1 MYEGAGIL
9 AGRPFS
15 SQVYVSL
22 ESQLGS
28 YAHGCDKTYRPADMV
43 GHVPSL
49 QRAMPVLVST
59 SWMTWIM
66 PASSLFIST
75 TRAVSFDKSEFLVPT
90 LMC

>member
-1 MYEGAGIL
+1 
-9 AGRPFS
+9 
-15 SQVYVSL
+15 
-22 ESQLGS
+22 
-28 YAHGCDKTYRPADMV
+28 MV

-75 TRAVSFDKSEFLVPT
+75 TILVSYGKIVRPITHIDVLATPLARHSLVVQQESRSCP
-90 LMC
+90 